1 MKIVS
6 VAQIQA
12 IEKEADK
19 SGVSYQKMMENAGQ
33 GVAKWIYE
41 CFPRI
46 PNVVGL
52 IGSGNNGGDTLVALT
67 LLSKWGFRTAGFL
80 AKKREE
86 DDLVNRYIEYGGG
99 LIDIS
104 EGENFDYLNSAVLPE
119 TVVLDGILGTGLKLP
134 LRGQLADVMV
144 KVYQLV
150 ENRPGVSVVAVDCPS
165 GTDCDTGEA
174 SEVTLTAD
182 RTLTMAAVK
191 QGLLFH
197 PARQKSGQIHIIDI
211 GIGDITQYISMPLP
225 EMITKDLVLD
235 YLPDRPATGHK
246 GTFGTCLVI
255 AGTPSFTGAAY
266 LAGKAAYRGGCG
278 LVHVATLESVHKSLS
293 GQLVEAIWTILPD
306 LNGYY
311 DPSGEGLLRD
321 KITQVDSLVL
331 GPGWGLSD
339 SNEQF
344 LEKLL
349 DIIPGDLPT
358 VFDADGLKL
367 LKRLPNWWKSLP
379 KQTILTPHPGEM
391 SILTDLEVS
400 YIQSNRWEV
409 AKEFAEKWGVTLLL
423 KGAETVIADKTGL
436 LWINPVSEPALATAG
451 SGDVLSGLIGGLL
464 AQGLSSERAAVTSA
478 FLHSQAGILAKVLAG
493 TDVSVTAMDILDSV
507 DESFSLMN

>member
-1 MKIVS
+1 
-6 VAQIQA
+6 
-12 IEKEADK
+12 
-19 SGVSYQKMMENAGQ
+19 
-33 GVAKWIYE
+33 
-41 CFPRI
+41 
-46 PNVVGL
+46 
-52 IGSGNNGGDTLVALT
+52 
-67 LLSKWGFRTAGFL
+67 
-80 AKKREE
+80 
-86 DDLVNRYIEYGGG
+86 
-99 LIDIS
+99 
-104 EGENFDYLNSAVLPE
+104 
-119 TVVLDGILGTGLKLP
+119 
-134 LRGQLADVMV
+134 
-144 KVYQLV
+144 
-150 ENRPGVSVVAVDCPS
+150 
-165 GTDCDTGEA
+165 
-174 SEVTLTAD
+174 
-182 RTLTMAAVK
+182 
-191 QGLLFH
+191 
-197 PARQKSGQIHIIDI
+197 
-211 GIGDITQYISMPLP
+211 
-225 EMITKDLVLD
+225 
-235 YLPDRPATGHK
+235 
-246 GTFGTCLVI
+246 VI

-266 LAGKAAYRGGCG
+266 LVGKAAYRGGCG
-278 LVHVATLESVHKSLS
+278 LVHMATLESVHKSLS

-349 DIIPGDLPT
+349 NIIPGDLPT

-451 SGDVLSGLIGGLL
+451 SGDVLSGLIGGVL

-478 FLHSQAGILAKVLAG
+478 FLHSQAGMLAKLLAG
-493 TDVSVTAMDILDSV
+493 TDVSITAMDILDSV
-507 DESFSLMN
+507 AESFSLMN